1 MSNIFNLDMQ
11 IDENYIKQSVEDI
24 VKAGIVSALGD
35 PSQIIQAAIG
45 KTLNERVDRNGK
57 PTTRTYDSKRYL
69 DYVVEKAVSETAM
82 EVVKAEIDNNR
93 SKIKDALIKKMRN
106 GKWLDAY
113 VESLLTQTA
122 DSISNCWRT
131 NIEVKFEAPKQE
143 Y

>member
-1 MSNIFNLDMQ
+1 MSNMFNLDMK

-24 VKAGIVSALGD
+24 VKAGIASALGD

-45 KTLNERVDRNGK
+45 KVLNEKVDSKGQ
-57 PTTRTYDSKRYL
+57 PTTRSYDSKRYL
-69 DYVVEKAVSETAM
+69 DYLVEQAVSETAR

-93 SKIKDALIKKMRN
+93 SKIKEGLIRRLRN
-106 GKWLDAY
+106 GKWLDSY

-122 DSISNCWRT
+122 ETITNNWRT
-131 NIEVKFEAPKQE
+131 SVEVKFEPPKQD